1 MRSFISK
8 SYVNVFRETL
18 IITSENETSSA
29 SIHDLFAHL
38 RVYLSSSHII
48 NLQKQMKF
56 FFHKYLKNM
65 MEERYL
71 QINITIFASNY
82 INVRVVLKI
91 K

>member
-1 MRSFISK
+1 
-8 SYVNVFRETL
+8 
-18 IITSENETSSA
+18 
-29 SIHDLFAHL
+29 
-38 RVYLSSSHII
+38 
-48 NLQKQMKF
+48 MKF